1 MPAMLMPVYRSR
13 ISSAE
18 SSIPSS
24 ARQARSASTDSNSL
38 SIRTPSQSKMTRS
51 NAIAASARG
60 LGRDN
65 DDRNVVDGAAR
76 QHAIEQP
83 ARNCGRRACFSKL
96 ARDPGGGDHVGQPV
110 AAQQE
115 AAAAPERVAQ

>member
-51 NAIAASARG
+51 NAIAASGRG
-60 LGRDN
+60 LDRD
-65 DDRNVVDGAAR
+65 DDDGDVVDGAAR
-76 QHAIEQP
+76 QHEIEQP
-83 ARNCGRRACFSKL
+83 ARNSGWRVCFRKL
-96 ARDPGGGDHVGQPV
+96 ARDLGVGDQVG
-110 AAQQE
+110 E
-115 AAAAPERVAQ
+115 A